1 MLERLDALADAM
13 RAAVERQGA
22 GIDQGLKSS

>member
-1 MLERLDALADAM
+1 MFERLDALADAM

-22 GIDQGLKSS
+22 GIDQV